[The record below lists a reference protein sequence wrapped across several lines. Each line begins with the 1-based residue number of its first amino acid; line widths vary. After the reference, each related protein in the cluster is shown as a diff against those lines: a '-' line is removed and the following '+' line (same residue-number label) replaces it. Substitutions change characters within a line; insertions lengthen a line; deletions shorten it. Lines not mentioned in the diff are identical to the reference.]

1 MNHDKSEPELP
12 TPSSSITMGAPR
24 AVYLGIKRGFDIL
37 ASGLG
42 LLLLAPLFL
51 IVGLILRFTGDRE
64 VFYFQERIGWRN
76 RPFHIWKFSSMR
88 KNSLQTG
95 SKTVTLRNDPRV
107 TPFGRFLRLTK
118 INELPQ
124 IINVFLGDMTLVGAR
139 PLLPSSFKK
148 YTPDVQARIYATRPG
163 ITGIGSLIFR
173 DEEKLI
179 SEVAA
184 QGGEPLEYYQQYIY
198 PYKGQVEMWYQD
210 HLGPLTD
217 LKILFLT
224 FWKIAFSRS
233 ELVWVAFPD
242 LPSRPREL
250 SITGIRELGLS
261 HAARN
266 PAAGTSSG
274 QEQVA

>member
-1 MNHDKSEPELP
+1 VNSNNFRPEL
-12 TPSSSITMGAPR
+12 TSHSSPSSTWSQRRI
-24 AVYLGIKRGFDIL
+24 YLGLKRFFDLL
-37 ASGLG
+37 ASGIG
-42 LLLLAPLFL
+42 LLLLLPLFL
-51 IVGLILRFTGDRE
+51 VVGLVLRFTGDRE

-76 RPFHIWKFSSMR
+76 QPFHIWKFSSMR

-107 TPFGRFLRLTK
+107 TRFGKFLRLTK

-148 YTPDVQARIYATRPG
+148 YTPEVQERIYATRPG

-179 SEVAA
+179 SAVAA
-184 QGGEPLEYYQQYIY
+184 QGGDPLDYFQQYIY

-210 HLGPLTD
+210 NLGPITD
-217 LKILFLT
+217 LKILLLT
-224 FWKIAFSRS
+224 FWKIARSGS
-233 ELVWVAFPD
+233 ELVWSAFPD
-242 LPSRPREL
+242 LPPRPAEL
-250 SITGIRELGLS
+250 SIDGIRRLSLGKS
-261 HAARN
+261 QAE
-266 PAAGTSSG
+266 SSETG
-274 QEQVA
+274 KRAPLD

>member
-1 MNHDKSEPELP
+1 VNRGKSDPGLS
-12 TPSSSITMGAPR
+12 TPSSPITTVAPR
-24 AVYLGIKRGFDIL
+24 AVYLGIRRGFDIL
-37 ASGLG
+37 AGGIG

-51 IVGLILRFTGDRE
+51 VVGLILRFTGDRE

-107 TPFGRFLRLTK
+107 TPLGRFLRLTK

-148 YTPDVQARIYATRPG
+148 YTAEVQSRIYATRPG

-173 DEEKLI
+173 DEEQLI

-198 PYKGQVEMWYQD
+198 PYKGLVEMWYQK

-224 FWKIAFSRS
+224 FWKIVFSRS
-233 ELVWVAFPD
+233 ELVWSAFPD

-250 SITGIRELGLS
+250 TVAGIRQLGLS
-261 HAARN
+261 KGSRGGKAE
-266 PAAGTSSG
+266 TSRG
-274 QEQVA
+274 QDQVA

>member
-1 MNHDKSEPELP
+1 MNRGKSAPEFP
-12 TPSSSITMGAPR
+12 TTSSPITMGAPR
-24 AVYLGIKRGFDIL
+24 TVYLGIKRGFDIL
-37 ASGLG
+37 ASSMG

-51 IVGLILRFTGDRE
+51 VVGLILRFTGDRE
-64 VFYFQERIGWRN
+64 VFYFQERIGWKN
-76 RPFHIWKFSSMR
+76 HLFHIWKFSSMR
-88 KNSLQTG
+88 KDSLQTG

-107 TPFGRFLRLTK
+107 TPLGRFLRLTK

-173 DEEKLI
+173 DEEQLI

-184 QGGEPLEYYQQYIY
+184 QGGDPLEYYQQYIY

-210 HLGPLTD
+210 NLGPLTD

-224 FWKIAFSRS
+224 FWQLAFPRS
-233 ELVWVAFPD
+233 ELVWSAFPD
-242 LPSRPREL
+242 LPSLPLEL
-250 SITGIRELGLS
+250 TVQGIRQLALS
-261 HAARN
+261 KDC
-266 PAAGTSSG
+266 GVGSSLKIAE
-274 QEQVA
+274 QE